1 MRKLFVLTLLFFNS
15 FLSAQSTFNDIAP
28 ILYKNC
34 TSCHRPGGGAPF
46 SMLSFA
52 STSPWTTSMVHVLQ
66 HSEMPPWAVDTSYI
80 HFVNERQITKEDK
93 DSLLTWIF
101 DGSLQ
106 GDPALQPPTPLYPL
120 RQLGGTPDTIVQ
132 MLKFKS
138 NAGAT
143 DSYNTIAV
151 PLNLGQNRFLRAVE
165 LVPSDPQLIHHSL
178 IVAGSSGGINID
190 TSGNAYA
197 VPGNIAIGTWAPG
210 SMPIVYPNAPELKM
224 GIELPANGE
233 IGMNIH
239 TPKGTAGQLIDI
251 QVRLYFYPVNETGIR
266 QVFDFVPLQYWA
278 NDFFIP
284 AGQIKS
290 FSVEEPAP
298 SQAISIF
305 SAFPHSHQICTEII
319 NYAYDPLT
327 NDTIPLMKIDRWD
340 FEHQE
345 YYYYKN
351 LVKLSPSYILHSDH
365 TYDNTSLNH
374 HNPHSPPQLITAGF
388 NTDDEMLYDGFQF
401 IAYQAGDENIN
412 IDSILKH
419 DPLIVLG
426 IPEETNIPRATSVVI
441 PNPVQYD
448 GTIVIHSEDIEI
460 ENSSFHVYN
469 QQGQRVELDYRFQE
483 GNIQFSKAKLA
494 AGMYFYEVVAKGRRI
509 TAGRIIFE

>member
-1 MRKLFVLTLLFFNS
+1 
-15 FLSAQSTFNDIAP
+15 
-28 ILYKNC
+28 
-34 TSCHRPGGGAPF
+34 
-46 SMLSFA
+46 
-52 STSPWTTSMVHVLQ
+52 
-66 HSEMPPWAVDTSYI
+66 
-80 HFVNERQITKEDK
+80 
-93 DSLLTWIF
+93 
-101 DGSLQ
+101 
-106 GDPALQPPTPLYPL
+106 
-120 RQLGGTPDTIVQ
+120 
-132 MLKFKS
+132 
-138 NAGAT
+138 
-143 DSYNTIAV
+143 
-151 PLNLGQNRFLRAVE
+151 
-165 LVPSDPQLIHHSL
+165 
-178 IVAGSSGGINID
+178 
-190 TSGNAYA
+190 
-197 VPGNIAIGTWAPG
+197 
-210 SMPIVYPNAPELKM
+210 
-224 GIELPANGE
+224 
-233 IGMNIH
+233 
-239 TPKGTAGQLIDI
+239 
-251 QVRLYFYPVNETGIR
+251 
-266 QVFDFVPLQYWA
+266 
-278 NDFFIP
+278 
-284 AGQIKS
+284 
-290 FSVEEPAP
+290 
-298 SQAISIF
+298 
-305 SAFPHSHQICTEII
+305 
-319 NYAYDPLT
+319 
-327 NDTIPLMKIDRWD
+327 MKIDRWD

-494 AGMYFYEVVAKGRRI
+494 AGMYFYEVVAKGSRI
-509 TAGRIIFE
+509 TSGRIIFE